1 MLGLL
6 AQPSEQEEAD
16 LAVARD
22 TAPLRPQPGLNQIR
36 PLIDR
41 VTAAGLP
48 AELRVNGTPRALPP
62 GMDLAAYRVIQEALT
77 NVIKHAGQSS
87 PTVTLDYTDNALVV
101 EVADNGA
108 PDGVVAL
115 PRGAPSPLTAM
126 PGGGHGLLGLR
137 ERVLLYGGE
146 LDAGC
151 RPEGG
156 WRVRARFPEQP
167 SRPAVPVPS

>member
-87 PTVTLDYTDNALVV
+87 PTVTVDYRNDALVV

-108 PDGVVAL
+108 PDDMAAR
-115 PRGAPSPLTAM
+115 PRGAPSALTAM
-126 PGGGHGLLGLR
+126 PGGHGLLGLR

-146 LDAGC
+146 LDAGSL
-151 RPEGG
+151 PEGG